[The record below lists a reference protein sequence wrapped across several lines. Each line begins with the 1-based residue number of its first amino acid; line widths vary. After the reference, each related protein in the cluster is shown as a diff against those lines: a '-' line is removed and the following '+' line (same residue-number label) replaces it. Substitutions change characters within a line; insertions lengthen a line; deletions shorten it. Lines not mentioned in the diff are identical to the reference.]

1 MNMSGRKKLEQKGN
15 GDFPIADYAG
25 AEKTK
30 KAQAY
35 AEWLIEEKEI
45 RPVLIDS
52 RTIFYQFNE
61 QTMTW
66 EEIDFELIKKKAN
79 RDMGSEYTSHFLRQF
94 KQSFKDHWKFMKFEE
109 MGLSEDEV
117 LLNNGEI
124 LDLTT
129 REIRQAKKE
138 DMALN
143 HINAEY
149 NPDVEPD
156 RIDEFIDRTID
167 TEEGVKALQEYLG
180 YCLMW
185 PSSNFEKVL
194 LILGYT
200 DTGKST
206 LLKVFESFFQ
216 GSNIT
221 KMSFPQI
228 GMERAF
234 HVEKLKDSVV
244 NFDFDMDDSEIP
256 RKSRLKKVISN
267 EEIHADPKGEKGY
280 DFQPQTKFM
289 IASNNAPDDSD
300 ATDAYY
306 NRFKTIKATNKIEAE
321 DKERDLVEKLT
332 TEENMS
338 WLLNW
343 ALDGL
348 ERLQKQNRFS
358 KYMTEYETKKAWDKF
373 GTSVQRFIS
382 EQIKTKTEDS
392 FNVPTTDLYNVYEM
406 WCEKKL
412 ESAVPSRQFISQAAS
427 HPDLVKRKATTK
439 DGGRRMCFMDVEV
452 KDYAV

>member
-1 MNMSGRKKLEQKGN
+1 MSFSGRKALEQRGN
-15 GDFPIADYAG
+15 GDFPVMDYAG
-25 AEKTK
+25 AELTE

-35 AEWLIEEKEI
+35 ADWLIEEKEI

-52 RTIFYQFNE
+52 RTIFYQFDRD
-61 QTMTW
+61 TMTW
-66 EEIDFELIKKKAN
+66 KEIDFEIIKKKAN
-79 RDMGSEYTSHFLRQF
+79 KDLGQDYTSHFLRQF
-94 KQSFKDHWKFMKFEE
+94 KQSFRDHWKYTKFEE
-109 MGLSEDEV
+109 MGLGKNEIMLKDGKVLELDTKEV
-117 LLNNGEI
+117 REGEK
-124 LDLTT
+124 
-129 REIRQAKKE
+129 Q

-143 HINAEY
+143 RINAVY
-149 NPDVEPD
+149 NPEAEPE
-156 RIDEFIDRTID
+156 RIKHFMYRTID
-167 TEEGVKALQEYLG
+167 TEEGIKALQEYLG
-180 YCLMW
+180 YCLKW
-185 PSSNFEKVL
+185 PSSKFEKVL

-206 LLKVFESFFQ
+206 LLKIFEEFFE
-216 GSNIT
+216 GSNTT

-244 NFDFDMDDSEIP
+244 NFDTDMDDKEIP

-280 DFQPQTKFM
+280 DFRPRTKFM

-306 NRFKTIKATNKIEAE
+306 NRFKTLKATNRVDPD
-321 DKERDLVEKLT
+321 DKERDLVEKVT

-343 ALDGL
+343 ALEGL
-348 ERLQKQNRFS
+348 KRLENQNMFS
-358 KYMTEYETKKAWDKF
+358 KQMTEYETKKSWTKF
-373 GTSVQRFIS
+373 GTSTEKFIAD
-382 EQIKTKTEDS
+382 QINFDS
-392 FNVPTTDLYNVYEM
+392 DKAENIPTTDLYEVYQM
-406 WCEKKL
+406 WCDKKL
-412 ESAVPSRQFISQAAS
+412 ETAVSQRKFISQAAS
-427 HPDLVKRKATTK
+427 HPDMRKEKAQAK
-439 DGGRRMCFMDVEV
+439 GGGRRMCFTDIEV